1 MSFKDI
7 DFENDAIAW
16 VCHFGSEMRNRY
28 IIEGFF
34 KTANLIYDNIKEN
47 QPDIY
52 EDDLVYPFLHTIRHT
67 YELQLKFIMYNM
79 YVFYKNYKDGIIDF
93 DEIRYNEIKLKHS
106 IGDLYNFIKDN
117 YYKLDERCDD
127 DRTNIELIY
136 DLISDFIPEAD
147 LDPYRYAEDRQGN
160 ENMADI
166 TQVSFDKAVNSL
178 QIFKEKTE
186 AILFSIDKLDKEYG
200 LGTYFKN
207 ISRHKIYLIAKELPD
222 FEKWKESSF
231 DDVRNNL
238 KKKYNLSSNDL
249 CKIINIIKDSRWL
262 SYFINYNRKDYS
274 EIYVLLKKCFI
285 ANIDD
290 KKDSQVSP
298 SISMENIKE
307 NLELTQRKH
316 KIHKEFLKELSIEQI
331 VIIYTYYRMG
341 HEILCPENYDGILQE
356 SKEQQFVAGKTEGN
370 INYFGSKL
378 YGHNFI
384 NNVMS
389 GVYSSGDYELFL
401 MLLDF
406 LHNETKIRCEEYD
419 VLKNNLLNR

>member
-34 KTANLIYDNIKEN
+34 KTANLIYDNIKKN
-47 QPDIY
+47 QPYIY

-79 YVFYKNYKDGIIDF
+79 HVFYKKYKDSIIDF

-106 IGDLYNFIKDN
+106 IGDLYDFIKDN
-117 YYKLDERCDD
+117 YYKLDERCEN

-136 DLISDFIPEAD
+136 DLVSDFIPEAD

-186 AILFSIDKLDKEYG
+186 AILFSIDKLDKEYR

-207 ISRHKIYLIAKELPD
+207 ISRHKIYVIAKELPN
-222 FEKWKESSF
+222 FETWKDSSF
-231 DDVRNNL
+231 DGMKNNL
-238 KKKYNLSSNDL
+238 KQKYNLSSNEL
-249 CKIINIIKDSRWL
+249 CKIINIIKQSRWL
-262 SYFINYNRKDYS
+262 SYFIKYNRNDCS
-274 EIYVLLKKCFI
+274 ELYDLLKNCFI
-285 ANIDD
+285 ANIND
-290 KKDSQVSP
+290 KKDFQE
-298 SISMENIKE
+298 SISVSIENIKE
-307 NLELTQRKH
+307 NLEQIQRKH
-316 KIHKEFLKELSIEQI
+316 KIHKEFLNELSIEQI

-341 HEILCPENYDGILQE
+341 HEILCPENFDDILQE
-356 SKEQQFVAGKTEGN
+356 SKDQQFIDGKTVGN
-370 INYFGSKL
+370 VNYFESKL
-378 YGHNFI
+378 YGQNFI
-384 NNVMS
+384 DNVMS

-406 LHNETKIRCEEYD
+406 LHKETQIQCKEYD
-419 VLKNNLLNR
+419 SLKNNL

>member
-34 KTANLIYDNIKEN
+34 KTANLIYDNIKEK
-47 QPDIY
+47 QPYIY
-52 EDDLVYPFLHTIRHT
+52 EDDLVYPFLHIIRHT

-106 IGDLYNFIKDN
+106 IGDLYDFIKDN
-117 YYKLDERCDD
+117 YYKLDERCEN

-186 AILFSIDKLDKEYG
+186 SILFSIDKLDKEYR

-207 ISRHKIYLIAKELPD
+207 ISRHKIYVIAKELPD

-238 KKKYNLSSNDL
+238 KQKYNLSSSEL
-249 CKIINIIKDSRWL
+249 CKIINIIKQSRWL
-262 SYFINYNRKDYS
+262 SYFIKYNRNDCFELYD
-274 EIYVLLKKCFI
+274 LLKKCFI
-285 ANIDD
+285 ANIND
-290 KKDSQVSP
+290 KKDFQE
-298 SISMENIKE
+298 SISVSMENIKE
-307 NLELTQRKH
+307 NLEQTQRKH
-316 KIHKEFLKELSIEQI
+316 KIHKEFLNELSIEQI
-331 VIIYTYYRMG
+331 VIIYTYYKMG
-341 HEILCPENYDGILQE
+341 HEILYPENFDGILPRI
-356 SKEQQFVAGKTEGN
+356 KRAT
-370 INYFGSKL
+370 IC
-378 YGHNFI
+378 
-384 NNVMS
+384 
-389 GVYSSGDYELFL
+389 
-401 MLLDF
+401 
-406 LHNETKIRCEEYD
+406 RW
-419 VLKNNLLNR
+419 

>member
-28 IIEGFF
+28 II
-34 KTANLIYDNIKEN
+34 YDNIKKN

-117 YYKLDERCDD
+117 YYKLDERCDN

-186 AILFSIDKLDKEYG
+186 AILFSIDKLDKEYR

-222 FEKWKESSF
+222 FENWKESSF

-238 KKKYNLSSNDL
+238 KNKYNLSSNDL

-285 ANIDD
+285 ANMDD
-290 KKDSQVSP
+290 KKDSQVSL

-307 NLELTQRKH
+307 ALARIEHFLTT
-316 KIHKEFLKELSIEQI
+316 LS
-331 VIIYTYYRMG
+331 
-341 HEILCPENYDGILQE
+341 
-356 SKEQQFVAGKTEGN
+356 K
-370 INYFGSKL
+370 
-378 YGHNFI
+378 
-384 NNVMS
+384 
-389 GVYSSGDYELFL
+389 
-401 MLLDF
+401 
-406 LHNETKIRCEEYD
+406 
-419 VLKNNLLNR
+419 